1 MFPIISLLAFCI
13 SIVYST
19 KKNTELYSSN
29 SVCVYISYQGP
40 ATEPIG
46 NDVVDESNVKK
57 NEHNKEVSTKATG
70 EYIMYLSVKKKKT
83 KVETPIYVA
92 V

>member
-1 MFPIISLLAFCI
+1 M
-13 SIVYST
+13 
-19 KKNTELYSSN
+19 
-29 SVCVYISYQGP
+29 CVYISYQGP

-70 EYIMYLSVKKKKT
+70 EYIMYLSVKKKKNESRNANLCSCVICT
-83 KVETPIYVA
+83 DGG
-92 V
+92 